1 MPPVRT
7 LEGRVAAR
15 KRRSALLRL
24 DVWVVVAALLV
35 PLFIVIY
42 AQWQRR
48 RPYVAVD
55 LATTSQAA
63 PLPGAQ
69 RDDAMIVWVT
79 RDGAIRFGEHYVRPD
94 RLADEIRNAVKEG
107 SEKRVYLEADARAKY
122 QDVDRVLGE
131 IRKAGVENVSFVTNA
146 TPPPETKK

>member
-15 KRRSALLRL
+15 RQRSALLRL
-24 DVWVVVAALLV
+24 DVWIVVAALLV

-42 AQWQRR
+42 AQSQRR
-48 RPYVAVD
+48 RPSIAVD

-69 RDDAMIVWVT
+69 REDAMIVWVR
-79 RDGAIRFGEHYVRPD
+79 RDGAIRFGERYVRLD
-94 RLADEIRNAVKEG
+94 ELAGEIRNAVKQG

-131 IRKAGVENVSFVTNA
+131 VRKAGVENVSIITEA